1 MSRVIGYRLP
11 WPSAG
16 AILFVAPVV
25 AVRVDVAAAEDLR
38 PGFADDV
45 DGVVGDRLRA
55 GRLEDH
61 DLHGSIAL
69 TRMVSEILCR

>member
-38 PGFADDV
+38 AGFADDV
-45 DGVVGDRLRA
+45 DGVWSVTGYVLAGSKSTICTVPLR
-55 GRLEDH
+55 
-61 DLHGSIAL
+61 
-69 TRMVSEILCR
+69 